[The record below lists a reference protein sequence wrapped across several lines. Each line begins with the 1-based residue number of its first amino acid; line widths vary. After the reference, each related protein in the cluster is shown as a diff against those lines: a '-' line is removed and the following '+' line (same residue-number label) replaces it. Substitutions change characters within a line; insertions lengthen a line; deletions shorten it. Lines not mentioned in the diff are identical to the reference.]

1 MKSAKFWN
9 LQNISSIKQQR
20 ISKDYRMDDSP
31 KPWIIVIW
39 DRITY
44 LKCDDIDDALI
55 RSSVLNSE
63 PDYFWTNQ
71 RRLLLELILAEYDYR
86 TEAGRGRRD
95 IPFP

>member
-9 LQNISSIKQQR
+9 LQNKNLIKQPL
-20 ISKDYRMDDSP
+20 ISKDDRMDERP
-31 KPWIIVIW
+31 RPWIIVIW
-39 DRITY
+39 DRISY
-44 LKCDDIDDALI
+44 LKCKDIDDALI

-86 TEAGRGRRD
+86 TEAGRGNRY

>member
-1 MKSAKFWN
+1 MKSAKFWKLRN
-9 LQNISSIKQQR
+9 KNSIKQPL
-20 ISKDYRMDDSP
+20 ISKDDRMDESP
-31 KPWIIVIW
+31 RPWIIVIW
-39 DRITY
+39 DRISY
-44 LKCDDIDDALI
+44 LKCEDVDDALI

-86 TEAGRGRRD
+86 TEAGRGSRY

>member
-1 MKSAKFWN
+1 
-9 LQNISSIKQQR
+9 
-20 ISKDYRMDDSP
+20 MDDSP
-31 KPWIIVIW
+31 KPWILVIW

-44 LKCDDIDDALI
+44 LKYEDIDDALI

-71 RRLLLELILAEYDYR
+71 RRLLLELIIAEYDYR

>member
-1 MKSAKFWN
+1 MDESA
-9 LQNISSIKQQR
+9 R
-20 ISKDYRMDDSP
+20 
-31 KPWIIVIW
+31 PWIIVIW
-39 DRITY
+39 DRISY
-44 LKCDDIDDALI
+44 LKCEDVDDALI

-86 TEAGRGRRD
+86 TEASRGSRY